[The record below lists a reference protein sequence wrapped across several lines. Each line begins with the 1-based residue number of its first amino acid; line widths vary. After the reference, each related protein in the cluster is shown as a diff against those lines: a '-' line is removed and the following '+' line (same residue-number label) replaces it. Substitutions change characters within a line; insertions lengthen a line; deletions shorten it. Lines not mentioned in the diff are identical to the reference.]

1 MESIIAKMDLM
12 KEIAVRFKYYL
23 DDCLG
28 IEGVPTLRGKVRFK
42 YLVQIQGFLDK
53 KTRQYWKLIFVVV
66 INPHKLYFS
75 RIKGGPPPSK

>member
-23 DDCLG
+23 DDRLE

-42 YLVQIQGFLDK
+42 YLK
-53 KTRQYWKLIFVVV
+53 
-66 INPHKLYFS
+66 
-75 RIKGGPPPSK
+75 

>member
-42 YLVQIQGFLDK
+42 YLVKIHGFFKQKDK
-53 KTRQYWKLIFVVV
+53 KILETDFRGVKKGKVSIPLQY
-66 INPHKLYFS
+66 
-75 RIKGGPPPSK
+75 